1 MLFVGSGES
10 SGRPWRPRPRLRQK
24 HKRTRRVSRRIR
36 PRLFHVLVR
45 SVYSYKM
52 ECLDVASWEALSY
65 ICAIYVVVQHSAL
78 GVDGGVFF

>member
-1 MLFVGSGES
+1 M
-10 SGRPWRPRPRLRQK
+10 
-24 HKRTRRVSRRIR
+24 
-36 PRLFHVLVR
+36 LVR

-78 GVDGGVFF
+78 GVDGGVFLTLVSLYIFLWVTEK